1 MEGTKM
7 STLLWL
13 ALLLGYLAGV
23 AAAIVLSPASLTE
36 PLGGALA
43 LAALIAAAG
52 FALLHLRRAV
62 RRSRETEL
70 AAPADSERA
79 ESDSLERLA
88 TGSRQVGAPAPD
100 EPEEPRWPLRVR
112 LEPPGVLGPCELR
125 RLLDEDRVD
134 LGLRPLASL
143 ERPDAALYHALPR
156 LQGPDGTPVA
166 PARYRASAARGGLLG
181 LIDLRLV
188 RRSAELLD
196 EAHDEGRQLMIVCG
210 IAADSLRDATFGAEL
225 DQRLSDRPELVDHLV
240 LALDH
245 PAHELASV
253 VAMAGLRG
261 QGMRFCLR
269 RVGPPALD
277 PAEIRA
283 HGFDFVLLEA
293 ARFALDG
300 EGGEVEPSLIEL
312 QRTFGAAGPVLLVGR
327 TGADRSTIAL
337 PGDWARSA
345 DDAAYDLARPHAA

>member
-7 STLLWL
+7 STLLWP
-13 ALLLGYLAGV
+13 ALLLGYVAGI
-23 AAAIVLSPASLTE
+23 AAAIVLSPGSLTE

-43 LAALIAAAG
+43 LAALIVAAG
-52 FALLHLRRAV
+52 FGLLHLRRAV
-62 RRSRETEL
+62 RRSREAEA
-70 AAPADSERA
+70 AAPVASERA
-79 ESDSLERLA
+79 EGDFPGSLA
-88 TGSRQVGAPAPD
+88 SGSRQVVAAAAG
-100 EPEEPRWPLRVR
+100 EPEDPRWPLRVR
-112 LEPPGVLGPCELR
+112 LEPPGALGPCELR

-143 ERPDAALYHALPR
+143 EQPDAALYHALPR
-156 LQGPDGTPVA
+156 LQALDGTPVA
-166 PARYRASAARGGLLG
+166 PAHYRASAARGGLLG
-181 LIDLRLV
+181 LVDLRLV
-188 RRSAELLD
+188 QRSAELLR
-196 EAHDEGRQLMIVCG
+196 EAHAEDRQLMIVCG
-210 IAADSLRDATFGAEL
+210 IAADSLRDPRFGAAL
-225 DQRLSDRPELVDHLV
+225 DQWLSDHPALADRLV

-245 PAHELASV
+245 PMHELASV

-269 RVGPPALD
+269 RVGPPALN
-277 PAEIRA
+277 PTEIQA

-293 ARFALDG
+293 ARFALDH
-300 EGGEVEPSLIEL
+300 EGGEVEPSLVEL

-345 DDAAYDLARPHAA
+345 DDAAFDLARAHAA